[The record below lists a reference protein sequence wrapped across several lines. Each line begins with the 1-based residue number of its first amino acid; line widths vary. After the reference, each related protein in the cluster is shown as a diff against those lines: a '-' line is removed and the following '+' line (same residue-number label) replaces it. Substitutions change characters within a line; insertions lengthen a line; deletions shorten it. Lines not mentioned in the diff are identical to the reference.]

1 MDRIERIGPRPSA
14 WLPAIDPDRDDAERR
29 RREQRRRRAEPKGD
43 SPLNVGGTVPSTL
56 GGQSPEDDDGRPHV
70 DVRA

>member
-29 RREQRRRRAEPKGD
+29 RRERKRRGEPKGD
-43 SPLNVGGTVPSTL
+43 SPLNIAGTVPSTL
-56 GGQSPEDDDGRPHV
+56 RGQSPEDDDGRPHV